1 MRDQHTDNMNKTA
14 FPNTRSQVRH
24 GRLGQRS
31 SRSCS
36 VTRGHIVI
44 SSNNYRSPIIFPVR
58 RRPFGLLGGAYQP
71 VMRGSGARRGGP
83 EQCADQP
90 TRRVTGGSERTQAA
104 VQVWPV
110 WAAIVQRSSWCA
122 NCQVEARV
130 TYRRRRSD
138 LCLTGILPS
147 DVMFLTGSAGG
158 LSACRTGEAP
168 KPVPAAALI
177 SSPRAWWLLDEMAP
191 RAVARCRRGRAADG
205 RT

>member
-1 MRDQHTDNMNKTA
+1 MATSGDRPGT
-14 FPNTRSQVRH
+14 
-24 GRLGQRS
+24 
-31 SRSCS
+31 SRASGA
-36 VTRGHIVI
+36 RGT
-44 SSNNYRSPIIFPVR
+44 PIIFPVR
-58 RRPFGLLGGAYQP
+58 RRAFGPLGGAYQP

-104 VQVWPV
+104 VQVWRV
-110 WAAIVQRSSWCA
+110 WARSYPQRSLWCA
-122 NCQVEARV
+122 NWQVEARV

-158 LSACRTGEAP
+158 LSACQTGEAP